1 MTDHDV
7 KRVAQKYLVEQIE
20 KEDVAVAVLGE
31 KKEWVKAEEGWD
43 TFPLSLEPEI
53 KDKVKL

>member
-1 MTDHDV
+1 MTDRDV
-7 KRVAQKYLVEQIE
+7 KRVAQTYLVEQIE

-31 KKEWVKAEEGWD
+31 KKEWVRAEEGWD
-43 TFPLSLEPEI
+43 TFPLSLEPET